1 MMKMINKIKK
11 TNIIAVFF
19 LQISLLFG
27 FQNAQAQDQNAETFT
42 DQSSENQD
50 VNLTVDKIDSSSFYK
65 IAVIQA
71 LNKVTAKTSILELQ
85 VGGGIKFGKLTI
97 QARKCWQASSEQRPD
112 SKILLEVFDEASDGK
127 QPIKNRIFYG
137 WMISSSPS
145 ISGLEHPIYDITA
158 IGCKR

>member
-11 TNIIAVFF
+11 TNIIVVFF

-27 FQNAQAQDQNAETFT
+27 FQNAQAQDQNPETFT

-50 VNLTVDKIDSSSFYK
+50 LNLTVDKIDSSSFYN

-71 LNKVTAKTSILELQ
+71 LNKVTAKTSILELR
-85 VGGGIKFGKLTI
+85 VGGNIKFGKLTI

>member
-1 MMKMINKIKK
+1 MMNKVPRN
-11 TNIIAVFF
+11 TIAVFVI
-19 LQISLLFG
+19 QILLFFG
-27 FQNAQAQDQNAETFT
+27 LQNAQAQDQNATETLT
-42 DQSSENQD
+42 EQSSETTD
-50 VNLTVDKIDSSSFYK
+50 ANLTVDKIDSSSFYGT
-65 IAVIQA
+65 AVIQA
-71 LNKVTAKTSILELQ
+71 LNKVTAKTSILELR
-85 VGGGIKFGKLTI
+85 VGGSIKFGKLTI
-97 QARKCWQASSEQRPD
+97 QARKCWQASSEQRPE